1 MAAEVVLP
9 RQGWTMEVGSIVEWR
24 KRDGDRVEVG
34 DVLFTLQSDKA
45 VNEIEALDAGVLRIP
60 PDSPAPGVEVP
71 IGTVLAYIVAP
82 GEEAPLRASP
92 AVRRRAAELGVD
104 LLALGRARPGARI
117 ELADVEAAA
126 GTREERQDSSRPVL
140 EPVTGIRRIVAER

>member
-71 IGTVLAYIVAP
+71 IGTLLAYIVAP
-82 GEEAPLRASP
+82 GEPAPFETDSGGRPHPGPLPEGEGTPASP
-92 AVRRRAAELGVD
+92 LG
-104 LLALGRARPGARI
+104 GGPGGAPP
-117 ELADVEAAA
+117 
-126 GTREERQDSSRPVL
+126 GGGP
-140 EPVTGIRRIVAER
+140 

>member
-82 GEEAPLRASP
+82 GEEVPF
-92 AVRRRAAELGVD
+92 
-104 LLALGRARPGARI
+104 
-117 ELADVEAAA
+117 EAAA
-126 GTREERQDSSRPVL
+126 SPRGSSNRLVLGAHPPGFAEGFRP
-140 EPVTGIRRIVAER
+140 PVSLLQG

>member
-9 RQGWTMEVGSIVEWR
+9 RQGWTMEVGSIVEWL

-60 PDSPAPGVEVP
+60 PESPAPGVEVP
-71 IGTVLAYIVAP
+71 IGTLLAYILEP
-82 GEEAPLRASP
+82 GEEMPTA
-92 AVRRRAAELGVD
+92 G
-104 LLALGRARPGARI
+104 GGGHPGA
-117 ELADVEAAA
+117 DGA
-126 GTREERQDSSRPVL
+126 GASLLPPRGSEDSGAGATGASLRPTTRFAGGAREGQD
-140 EPVTGIRRIVAER
+140 EG